1 MRQCRAAARIHGT
14 GGTRAHARE
23 GESLIRYRVRLA
35 DLNRHLFEVECRIE
49 APDAAQRF
57 QMPSWIPGSYLLREF
72 ARHVVGLEAASGG
85 RSVPVEQLDHT
96 TWCCR
101 EASGELALT
110 ATVYALDE
118 SVRGAYLDARRAYF
132 NGPCLFA
139 LPLDRE
145 DEEVELTIE
154 APAHAACIDWHVAT
168 AMHAAEVDG
177 QGFGTY
183 RAASYD
189 ELLDHP
195 FEIGDFESV
204 EFAAAGVPHRLVVA
218 GRFDS
223 DLDRVAADLTRL
235 CETQIDFFGAPPPFD
250 RYCFLGLAVG
260 EGYGGLEHRASSSL
274 MFNRDD
280 LPKAD
285 EEAITADYQRF
296 LALASHEYFHTWH
309 VKRTKPAAFVPYRL
323 DRRNHTRLLWAF
335 EGITSY
341 YQELM
346 LLRSGL
352 FSRQVFLQRLGEVLT
367 RVYRTPGRHRQS
379 LAASSFNAWDVLY
392 KPEPNGVNASM
403 SYYSKG
409 AVAALALDLT
419 LRNGSSHSLDDVVRG
434 LWERFG
440 ARGVGV
446 PENGVEALTVEL
458 GGAKLAGFFDRV
470 IRGTEDP
477 PLAELLAGFGVAL
490 EMRAATGPDD
500 KGGTPRAAGGV
511 PLALGIAYKSRD
523 HGLELT
529 AVLDDGPAQRAGLQ
543 PGDVLVALDRLR
555 ITDRTLKRRLAR
567 FEPGERVTCSYF
579 RGDELLEAGLVVQPA
594 PQDTCWLR
602 LEDRASRA
610 AVERRKAWLGQ

>member
-1 MRQCRAAARIHGT
+1 MRRPTARG
-14 GGTRAHARE
+14 RAHARE

-35 DLNRHLFEVECRIE
+35 DLNRHLFEVECRID

-72 ARHVVGLEAASGG
+72 ARHIVSLEAASEG
-85 RSVPVEQLDHT
+85 RSVPVEQIGHS

-101 EASGELALT
+101 GATAALT
-110 ATVYALDE
+110 LKATVYALDQ
-118 SVRGAYLDARRAYF
+118 SVRGAYLDTRRAYF

-139 LPLDRE
+139 LPLDRA
-145 DEEVELTIE
+145 DEEVELVLE
-154 APAHAACIDWHVAT
+154 APAHASCADWRVAT
-168 AMHAAEVDG
+168 AMHAAEIDRD
-177 QGFGTY
+177 GFGTY
-183 RAASYD
+183 RAANYD

-204 EFAAAGVPHRLVVA
+204 EFEAAGVPHRLVVA

-223 DLDRVAADLTRL
+223 DLDRVAEDLTRL
-235 CETQIDFFGAPPPFD
+235 CEAQIAFFGAPAPFD
-250 RYCFLGLAVG
+250 RYCFLGQAVG
-260 EGYGGLEHRASSSL
+260 EGFGGLEHRASSSL

-280 LPKAD
+280 LPKPD
-285 EEAITADYQRF
+285 EEEITADYQRF

-309 VKRTKPAAFVPYRL
+309 VKRTKPAAFMPYRL
-323 DRRNHTRLLWAF
+323 DRRNHTQLLWAF

-352 FSRQVFLQRLGEVLT
+352 FGRQVFLQRLGEVLT

-379 LAASSFNAWDVLY
+379 LADSSFNAWDVLY

-419 LRNGSSHSLDDVVRG
+419 MRAGSGHSLDDVVRG

-440 ARGVGV
+440 SRGLGV
-446 PENGVEALTVEL
+446 PEDGVEALAIEL
-458 GGAKLAGFFDRV
+458 GGAELTRFFDRM

-477 PLAELLAGFGVAL
+477 PLADLLAGFGIAL
-490 EMRAATGPDD
+490 EMRASAGPDD
-500 KGGTPRAAGGV
+500 KGGTPRVAGAA

-529 AVLDDGPAQRAGLQ
+529 AVLEDGAAQRAGLE

-555 ITDRTLKRRLAR
+555 ITDRNLKRRLAR
-567 FEPGERVTCSYF
+567 FEPGERVTCTYF

-610 AVERRKAWLGQ
+610 AVERRKGWLGQ